1 MIVIALV
8 IVVGVLATLVFSWF
22 SSKKNDAK
30 TQEAPV
36 AVPDV
41 DCCGAHDVCDK
52 ETLLSDNDEI
62 VYYQDEELD
71 VYRLKHPGSYLP
83 YEIEQFREILYT
95 MRDDEV
101 AGWLRSLQLRGI
113 NPPHIV
119 REEALMIVADVRESI
134 RGQKQK
140 EVFL

>member
-1 MIVIALV
+1 MIIIVSV
-8 IVVGVLATLVFSWF
+8 IVAGIVLTLVLSRLLAG
-22 SSKKNDAK
+22 KKQGIVPKD
-30 TQEAPV
+30 EPV
-36 AVPDV
+36 NVPDV
-41 DCCGAHDVCDK
+41 ECCGAHEVCEK
-52 ETLLSDNDEI
+52 ETLLSENDEV

-71 VYRLKHPGSYLP
+71 AYRFKHPGSYLP

-119 REEALMIVADVRESI
+119 REEALMIVADVRETL
-134 RGQKQK
+134 REQKQK
-140 EVFL
+140 D

>member
-8 IVVGVLATLVFSWF
+8 IVVGVLATLVFSWLW
-22 SSKKNDAK
+22 SKKNDTK
-30 TQEAPV
+30 TQEEPV
-36 AVPDV
+36 VVPDV
-41 DCCGAHDVCDK
+41 DCCGAHEVCDK

-62 VYYQDEELD
+62 VYYQDEELG

-119 REEALMIVADVRESI
+119 REEALMVVAEVRETI

-140 EVFL
+140 EVF

>member
-1 MIVIALV
+1 MIVIAFV
-8 IVVGVLATLVFSWF
+8 IVVGILTTLVFSWF

-30 TQEAPV
+30 TQEKPV
-36 AVPDV
+36 VAPDV
-41 DCCGAHDVCDK
+41 DCCGAHEVCDK
-52 ETLLSDNDEI
+52 ETLLSDNEEI

-119 REEALMIVADVRESI
+119 REEALMIVAEVRETI

-140 EVFL
+140 EVF

>member
-8 IVVGVLATLVFSWF
+8 IVVGVLATLVFSWLW
-22 SSKKNDAK
+22 SKKNDTK
-30 TQEAPV
+30 TQEEPV
-36 AVPDV
+36 VVPDV
-41 DCCGAHDVCDK
+41 DCCGAHEVCDK

-71 VYRLKHPGSYLP
+71 VYQLKHPDSYLP

-119 REEALMIVADVRESI
+119 REEALMIVAEVRETI

-140 EVFL
+140 EVF

>member
-1 MIVIALV
+1 MIVITLI
-8 IVVGVLATLVFSWF
+8 IVVGVLATFVFSWLW
-22 SSKKNDAK
+22 SKKNDAK
-30 TQEAPV
+30 TQEEPV
-36 AVPDV
+36 IVPDV
-41 DCCGAHDVCDK
+41 DCCGAHEVCDK

-119 REEALMIVADVRESI
+119 REEALMIVAEVRETI

-140 EVFL
+140 EVF

>member
-8 IVVGVLATLVFSWF
+8 IVVGVLATLVFSWLW
-22 SSKKNDAK
+22 SKKNDTK
-30 TQEAPV
+30 TQEEPV
-36 AVPDV
+36 VVPDV
-41 DCCGAHDVCDK
+41 DCCGAHEVCDK

-71 VYRLKHPGSYLP
+71 VYQLKHPGSYLP

-119 REEALMIVADVRESI
+119 REEALMIVAEVRETI
-134 RGQKQK
+134 REQKQK
-140 EVFL
+140 EVF

>member
-8 IVVGVLATLVFSWF
+8 IVVGVLATLVFSWL

-30 TQEAPV
+30 TQEEPV
-36 AVPDV
+36 IVPDV
-41 DCCGAHDVCDK
+41 DCCGAHEVCDK

-119 REEALMIVADVRESI
+119 REEALMIVAEVRETI
-134 RGQKQK
+134 REQKQK
-140 EVFL
+140 EVF